1 MTDTAHDDPDR
12 TLVQLAAT
20 GEREAFDE
28 LVRRHQTRTYNFVRA
43 MVGDA
48 GDAEDL
54 TQEIFIRA
62 YRAIGRFRGDSAFR
76 TWLFRIA
83 TNAVRTHLGR
93 RGRWRALWHRPGGG
107 DDEAAAGRDDPPSTE
122 NLESDIVRRD
132 AIDRALATLSPDLRA
147 AVTLRDIE
155 GLEYREIAR
164 ALDIPIGTVES
175 RIFRARQRLRRL
187 LGPLVGAPAVA
198 GAPAGRT
205 NDG

>member
-1 MTDTAHDDPDR
+1 
-12 TLVQLAAT
+12 VQLAAA
-20 GEREAFDE
+20 GERDAFDE

-48 GDAEDL
+48 ADAEDL

-83 TNAVRTHLGR
+83 TNAARTHLGR
-93 RGRWRALWHRPGGG
+93 RGRWRALWPRPAGG
-107 DDEAAAGRDDPPSTE
+107 DDEAAAGRDDPPSGE

-132 AIDRALATLSPDLRA
+132 AIDRALATLSPELRA
-147 AVTLRDIE
+147 AVTLRDVE

-175 RIFRARQRLRRL
+175 RIFRARQRLRPL
-187 LGPLVGAPAVA
+187 LGSLVGAPAA
-198 GAPAGRT
+198 PGGPAGRT